1 MGLTPSTATD
11 RLTQLTQELLDAHC
25 DTVCL
30 AGERADGDAW
40 AAHVEYLQALQR
52 VAKRELAELSGRSPF
67 SGFDERA
74 ATGAP

>member
-1 MGLTPSTATD
+1 MELA
-11 RLTQLTQELLDAHC
+11 QELLDAHG

-30 AGERADGDAW
+30 ADHQSGDDGWD
-40 AAHVEYLQALQR
+40 AHVDYLRALQR
-52 VAKRELAELSGRSPF
+52 VAKRELAELAGGAPF

>member
-1 MGLTPSTATD
+1 ME
-11 RLTQLTQELLDAHC
+11 LTQELLDANC

-30 AGERADGDAW
+30 VDERSAGDAW
-40 AAHVEYLQALQR
+40 AAHVEYLKALQR
-52 VAKRELAELSGRSPF
+52 VAKRELAELAGGSPF